1 MSVVI
6 NKVDIWSTLQPQYPD
21 SGDDDEEHND
31 YDADGDYYHNNYYC
45 GGSKD
50 DVDIWSSLQPQYPD
64 ARTCPSK
71 VINALTK
78 ENTVSKGAFQ
88 IKWRGVVHPNPQLF
102 FDQITFFKFQRALL
116 LAPFVIF

>member
-31 YDADGDYYHNNYYC
+31 YDADGDYYHNHYYC

-50 DVDIWSSLQPQYPD
+50 DVDIWSSLQPQYPG

-71 VINALTK
+71 VINALTE
-78 ENTVSKGAFQ
+78 ENTVSKEAFQ
-88 IKWRGVVHPNPQLF
+88 IKFNVAN
-102 FDQITFFKFQRALL
+102 
-116 LAPFVIF
+116 IFSEIFAQV

>member
-31 YDADGDYYHNNYYC
+31 YDADGDYYHNHYYC

-78 ENTVSKGAFQ
+78 RDFSNEMEGEGGWSTLILNFCLTK
-88 IKWRGVVHPNPQLF
+88 
-102 FDQITFFKFQRALL
+102 
-116 LAPFVIF
+116 

>member
-31 YDADGDYYHNNYYC
+31 YDADGDYYHNHYYC